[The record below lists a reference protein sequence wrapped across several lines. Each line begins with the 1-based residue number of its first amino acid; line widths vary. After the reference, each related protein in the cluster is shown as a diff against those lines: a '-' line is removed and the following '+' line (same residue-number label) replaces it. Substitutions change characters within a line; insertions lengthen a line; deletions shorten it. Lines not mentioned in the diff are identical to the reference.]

1 MDRRIR
7 MAGFHSGHEGYAVI
21 LEELDEL
28 WEHVRRDDTEGAG
41 LEAVQVAAMALR
53 FLVELCD
60 ESSGGGNVCGICAE
74 SRDVR
79 ECMRRLMLVTVVWG
93 SFVEALR
100 RAFTVVWGS

>member
-1 MDRRIR
+1 MIAEDPEEPGASGIGMTDDLALSLIR
-7 MAGFHSGHEGYAVI
+7 EELARGQRKFPAGFHSGHEGYAVI

-60 ESSGGGNVCGICAE
+60 ETSVAE
-74 SRDVR
+74 MYAGFVR
-79 ECMRRLMLVTVVWG
+79 N
-93 SFVEALR
+93 
-100 RAFTVVWGS
+100 RAK